1 MKRRIVLLG
10 PPAAGKGTQ
19 AALMK
24 ARYQIPV
31 TSPGA
36 MLREEKRLGTQL
48 GIEADKLT
56 SKGSL
61 VPDEMVVRLVGA
73 WLAQND
79 DGFIF
84 DGFPRSH
91 GQADAL
97 EKMLTAR
104 GTPLDVAISLEVPT
118 AVLEHRVLSRLV
130 CEDCGHIVAAGLQV
144 TAQDQP
150 CPECGGK
157 LGRRKDDTAEIL
169 ANRLVE
175 YREKSLPLLEYY
187 AGRDLLHVVESS
199 GRPETVFK
207 SICEILEAA

>member
-1 MKRRIVLLG
+1 VKRRIVLLG

-48 GIEADKLT
+48 GIEAEKHT
-56 SKGSL
+56 SQGSL
-61 VPDEMVVRLVGA
+61 VPDEMVCRLVGA
-73 WLAQND
+73 WLGQNN

-84 DGFPRSH
+84 DGFPRSR

-97 EKMLTAR
+97 ENMLTAR
-104 GTPLDVAISLEVPT
+104 GTPLEVAISLEVPQE
-118 AVLEHRVLSRLV
+118 VLERRVLSRLV
-130 CEDCGHIVAAGLQV
+130 CLDCGHIVAAGLQV
-144 TAQDQP
+144 STMDQP
-150 CPECGGK
+150 CPDCGGK
-157 LGRRKDDTAEIL
+157 LGRRQDDTAEIL
-169 ANRLVE
+169 AHRMVE
-175 YREKSLPLLEYY
+175 YREKSLPLIEHYL
-187 AGRDLLHVVESS
+187 GRDLLHVVESS
-199 GRPETVFK
+199 GPPETVFK